1 MDSNAKLIALHD
13 KLMRELRILQQGISD
28 VEKQEGPKGEKGDQG
43 PKGEQG
49 DRGRDGV
56 DGSDGRD
63 GADGKKGLDGEAGV
77 SITNV
82 TVDFD
87 NHLRVDLS
95 DGNTIDA
102 GAIDVNDLAQG
113 GVTAVYSGGGNNAS
127 GDSAL
132 FIQDTQPNH
141 SGPYL
146 WVQTNYCGDDC
157 CMTFWVEDGK

>member
-1 MDSNAKLIALHD
+1 MTPDAKLVALHD
-13 KLMRELRILQQGISD
+13 KLMRELRSLQQGLED
-28 VEKQEGPKGEKGDQG
+28 VEKQEGPKGEQGNQG
-43 PKGEQG
+43 PKGDQG

-56 DGSDGRD
+56 DGKDGRD
-63 GADGKKGLDGEAGV
+63 GVDGRDGLDGEDGI

-82 TVDFD
+82 TIDFD

-102 GAIDVNDLAQG
+102 GAIDIGDLGQSVTAIYQG
-113 GVTAVYSGGGNNAS
+113 GGAAGNPT
-127 GDSAL
+127 

-141 SGPYL
+141 SGPYF
-146 WVQTNYCGDDC
+146 WIQTNYCGDDC